1 MTQQIIIN
9 KIIEGLLTIGL
20 LVITGILVP
29 KLKELVDSKI
39 NNIKM
44 QTATE
49 ELLKQVDVAV
59 NYIEQTMVTQLK
71 EEGKW
76 DSQKQKKVLFKAT
89 KSVISNLSN
98 STIKYLSES
107 RPDIEGMIVEYI
119 ESNISTKGS
128 K

>member
-1 MTQQIIIN
+1 
-9 KIIEGLLTIGL
+9 
-20 LVITGILVP
+20 
-29 KLKELVDSKI
+29 
-39 NNIKM
+39 
-44 QTATE
+44 
-49 ELLKQVDVAV
+49 
-59 NYIEQTMVTQLK
+59 MVTQLK